1 MANPFPV
8 IAADVKQAKGG
19 VLAIIVLIALTVG
32 LGVGISAQ
40 ERALREGTTRAADAF
55 DLLVG
60 ARGSETQ
67 LVLSSIYLQPSPIG
81 LIDGNILQDLIDD
94 PRVKFAAPIGF
105 GDNFQGYPIVGSTKD
120 FITQGG
126 GALEEGRAFRAI
138 NEVVVGRDVRVNV
151 GARFTPSHGA
161 FMADDAGH
169 SHLQYVVVGRMPR
182 LGNPWDRAI
191 IAPIEAVWWV
201 HGLPAGHPEYA
212 NVFSLAP
219 ADDDEHVAHAGEHA
233 EEHGMMTQ
241 AELAALPLGP
251 PFDRSLLPGVP
262 AIVVKP
268 QTFAAA
274 YILRQQ
280 YRTDERTMAL
290 FPAEVLLQLYSVL
303 GDVRDLLAVVSV
315 ITQVLVVGAVLLAV
329 LAALALRRKTIAVLR
344 AMGASQGYIF
354 LTVWL
359 NVTLMIAIGAV
370 LGLLVGWATARVL
383 SGVFAGQT
391 GLTLPVSLGAQE
403 YGLVGVIIA
412 IGVLLAAIPSLLTY
426 RQPVSSALR
435 Q

>member
-1 MANPFPV
+1 MANPLPI

-19 VLAIIVLIALTVG
+19 VLAIIVLIALAVG

-40 ERALREGTTRAADAF
+40 ERALREGTTQAAAAF
-55 DLLVG
+55 DLLIG

-67 LVLSSIYLQPSPIG
+67 LVLSTIYLQPSPID
-81 LIDGNILQDLIDD
+81 LIDGNILQDLIDN

-105 GDNFQGYPIVGSTKD
+105 GDNYQGYPIIGSTKE
-120 FITQGG
+120 FLTQGG
-126 GALEEGRAFRAI
+126 GALEEGRAFHAI
-138 NEVVVGRDVRVNV
+138 NEVVVGRDVRLKL
-151 GARFTPSHGA
+151 GDRFVPSHGR
-161 FMADDAGH
+161 MAEEGH
-169 SHLQYVVVGRMPR
+169 SHLQYRVVGRMPR

-212 NVFSLAP
+212 NIYSLA
-219 ADDDEHVAHAGEHA
+219 AEEGHEGHAGEHD
-233 EEHGMMTQ
+233 EDGPTQ
-241 AELAALPLGP
+241 DELNALPLGA
-251 PFDRSLLPGVP
+251 PFDRAYVPGVP

-268 QTFAAA
+268 ATVAAA
-274 YILRQQ
+274 YTLRQQ

-290 FPAEVLLQLYSVL
+290 FPAEVLLQLYSML

-315 ITQVLVVGAVLLAV
+315 ITQILVVGAVLLAV

-354 LTVWL
+354 FTVWL
-359 NVTLMIAIGAV
+359 NVTLMIAVGAV
-370 LGLLVGWATARVL
+370 LGLGVGWGTARLL
-383 SGVFAGQT
+383 SAVFAGQT

-403 YGLVGVIIA
+403 YGLVAVIIA
-412 IGVLLAAIPSLLTY
+412 ISVLLAAIPSLLTY
-426 RQPVSSALR
+426 RAPVSSALR

>member
-19 VLAIIVLIALTVG
+19 VIAIIVLIAVAVG

-67 LVLSSIYLQPSPIG
+67 LVLSTIYLQPSPVD
-81 LIDGNILQDLIDD
+81 LIDGNILQDLIAD

-105 GDNFQGYPIVGSTKD
+105 GDNYQGYPIVGSTKD

-126 GALEEGRAFRAI
+126 GALEEGRTFRAI
-138 NEVVVGRDVRVNV
+138 NEVVVGRDVRVTV
-151 GARFTPSHGA
+151 GQRFAPSHGT
-161 FMADDAGH
+161 MAAAEGEGH
-169 SHLQYVVVGRMPR
+169 TLLQYVVVGRMPR

-212 NVFSLAP
+212 NIFSLAP
-219 ADDDEHVAHAGEHA
+219 DADG
-233 EEHGMMTQ
+233 EHGMMTQ
-241 AELAALPLGP
+241 AELEALPLGP

-274 YILRQQ
+274 YALRQQ
-280 YRTDERTMAL
+280 YRQDERTMAL

-383 SGVFAGQT
+383 SSVFAGQT

-426 RQPVSSALR
+426 RAPVSSALR

>member
-19 VLAIIVLIALTVG
+19 VLAIIVLIAVAVG

-40 ERALREGTTRAADAF
+40 ERALREGTTQAAAAF
-55 DLLVG
+55 DLLIG

-67 LVLSSIYLQPSPIG
+67 LVLSAIYLQPSPID
-81 LIDGNILQDLIDD
+81 LIDGNILQDLAEN
-94 PRVKFAAPIGF
+94 PRVRFAAPIGF
-105 GDNFQGYPIVGSTKD
+105 GDNYRGYPIIGSTKD
-120 FITQGG
+120 FLTQGG
-126 GALEEGRAFRAI
+126 GALVEGRAFGAI
-138 NEVVVGRDVRVNV
+138 NEVVVGRDVRVQIGESFV
-151 GARFTPSHGA
+151 PSHGR
-161 FMADDAGH
+161 MADEEGH
-169 SHLQYVVVGRMPR
+169 SHLSYTVVGRMPR

-191 IAPIEAVWWV
+191 LAPIEAVWWV

-212 NVFSLAP
+212 NIFSLAAEP
-219 ADDDEHVAHAGEHA
+219 GHEDHAGEHA
-233 EEHGMMTQ
+233 EDGPTQ
-241 AELAALPLGP
+241 AELNALPLGP
-251 PFDRSLLPGVP
+251 PFDRAYLPGVP

-268 QTFAAA
+268 ATVAAA
-274 YILRQQ
+274 YALRQQ
-280 YRTDERTMAL
+280 YRSDPRTMAL
-290 FPAEVLLQLYSVL
+290 FPAEVLLQLYSIL
-303 GDVRDLLAVVSV
+303 GDMRDLLAVVSV

-344 AMGASQGYIF
+344 AMGASSGYIF

-359 NVTLMIAIGAV
+359 NVTLMIATGAV
-370 LGLLVGWATARVL
+370 LGLGVGWATARLL
-383 SGVFAGQT
+383 SSVFAGQT

-403 YGLVGVIIA
+403 YGLVAVIIA

-426 RQPVSSALR
+426 RAPVSSALR